1 LLFYRAACHVEEHPL
16 KVVDQRRSSVRQVA
30 KTTSNSA
37 FAEMINTTVANR
49 SRAFSPES
57 MQTPIGAPKAL
68 LQPTDPHIIWG
79 RRSDRLDRRFQAR
92 ANIVEYLISRWTA
105 PDWCGVDVS
114 GGAGRWLTTLAPH
127 FRHFTHLDLSPE
139 ALHVARNDH
148 PDLPHVEYA
157 IVDLLKPTEQGSQSA
172 RTWDAVFCFDTLL
185 YRGEF
190 VENVLRN
197 IRAFISP
204 RGIAII
210 DVPMQFRASISQRVK
225 GQRYPG
231 PERKFSPKAA
241 LAIARELGYTCLGT
255 AYHYSELSAPSHR
268 TLIQRRLTEW
278 IPWPSTWMYL
288 VLRVTDQP

>member
-1 LLFYRAACHVEEHPL
+1 MEEHPSNGA
-16 KVVDQRRSSVRQVA
+16 DSRHSSVKQAA
-30 KTTSNSA
+30 KTTSKSA
-37 FAEMINTTVANR
+37 FAEMINTTVDNR
-49 SRAFSPES
+49 SRAFSRES
-57 MQTPIGAPKAL
+57 THTPISAQIAP

-148 PDLPHVEYA
+148 PELLHVEYA
-157 IVDLLKPTEQGSQSA
+157 IVDLLKPTEQGSPPG

-204 RGIAII
+204 RGVAII
-210 DVPMQFRASISQRVK
+210 DMPMQFRASISRRVK

-231 PERKFSPKAA
+231 PERKFSPNAA
-241 LAIARELGYTCLGT
+241 LTMAREAGYTCLET
-255 AYHYSELSAPSHR
+255 AFHYSELSAPSHR
-268 TLIQRRLTEW
+268 AIIKRGLTGW

-288 VLRVTDQP
+288 VLRVADQP